1 MRKHFDDIFSDI
13 GLSNSDCL
21 RLTETQFNLDED
33 ASAIT
38 SKFWGNLAICF
49 NPNGDKYKSIAVA
62 YSVKIVPFYWSPNSP
77 QSPFLLN
84 FKFLIDEKRPNNL
97 LEHFNINALCN
108 SPCTRLNKVLVHYHL
123 MVSEPTHLNGSLLL
137 LDHMFVLKWF
147 SRKKIIN
154 SVIKHYHFSDHD
166 AVKLYIRFKLH
177 NNTHDNNEF
186 SIV

>member
-1 MRKHFDDIFSDI
+1 MFEVDK
-13 GLSNSDCL
+13 
-21 RLTETQFNLDED
+21 TQCNLDED

-38 SKFWGNLAICF
+38 SKFWGNLAMCC
-49 NPNGDKYKSIAVA
+49 NSSGDRYKSIAVA

-97 LEHFNINALCN
+97 LEHFNINTLCN

-147 SRKKIIN
+147 SRNKIIN

-166 AVKLYIRFKLH
+166 AVKLYIRSKLY
-177 NNTHDNNEF
+177 NNTHDNIEF